1 MVTTVTNNSPQAI
14 NTSLFSLQKEIDDL
28 RRQINQINNKN
39 AAELAKGLV
48 PGGDSPSWQDVKGDK
63 GDQGPQGY
71 TRPTRP

>member
-1 MVTTVTNNSPQAI
+1 MVTTVRDNSPQSI

-48 PGGDSPSWQDVKGDK
+48 PGGEAGQVYTSNGSDSPKLA
-63 GDQGPQGY
+63 
-71 TRPTRP
+71 RR